1 MPGTR
6 PGMTYERVDAYRR
19 ETIDWFA
26 PLSDN
31 PLAFPEKGRT
41 P

>member
-1 MPGTR
+1 
-6 PGMTYERVDAYRR
+6 MTYERSNGYPTLCR
-19 ETIDWFA
+19 IDWFA